1 MSGGSKYFY
10 NCFTRQSSWENPAET
25 AQHKSLTR
33 TSSAGHLEI
42 HRYTARYVYIY
53 TYLKLPQRE
62 GQRNYKKTAYLDT
75 VWNSIFMG
83 ICFPGS
89 KASRTVLAIGTL
101 CAAFLWG
108 DGSKSGRQGQHTER
122 NMSFH
127 CTFYSFLIYSTVPF
141 LYDSPVP
148 LDLLTCCNFY
158 IICYSMPSLWN
169 IPWTCRTN
177 RSTVHAAL
185 ISSQNLSYY
194 WWKRDEMRPKLCNST
209 PRASE
214 SARGGVAQ
222 KGEFEDDDVWRSE
235 DLSSL
240 RLLRHRFSTWR

>member
-1 MSGGSKYFY
+1 
-10 NCFTRQSSWENPAET
+10 
-25 AQHKSLTR
+25 
-33 TSSAGHLEI
+33 
-42 HRYTARYVYIY
+42 
-53 TYLKLPQRE
+53 
-62 GQRNYKKTAYLDT
+62 
-75 VWNSIFMG
+75 MG
-83 ICFPGS
+83 ICYPGS

-122 NMSFH
+122 KMSFH

-148 LDLLTCCNFY
+148 LDLFATVCHLFETFVELAVP
-158 IICYSMPSLWN
+158 IG
-169 IPWTCRTN
+169 
-177 RSTVHAAL
+177 VHAAL

-194 WWKRDEMRPKLCNST
+194 WWKRDEMRPKLCNGT

-222 KGEFEDDDVWRSE
+222 KGEFEDDDVWQSE

-240 RLLRHRFSTWR
+240 RLLKHRFSTWR